1 MPEKNLPYRD
11 YVPVTVVSVLF
22 ISQIVVG
29 VYVISEVTQIAIV
42 AYAGV
47 ALYVL
52 SGILFGLLPVFEF
65 RKHGRVSQ
73 GKSYIYTKKLVET
86 GIYSIVRH
94 PQYITFILWAISGM
108 LVFQHWIV
116 VLIGIPII
124 PLTYIDII
132 KADHD
137 AIETFGDAYKRYM
150 KKVPRVNF
158 LRGIVQHQLVRREE
172 AS

>member
-1 MPEKNLPYRD
+1 MSETKLSYKD
-11 YVPVTVVSVLF
+11 YVPVTIVSVLF
-22 ISQIVVG
+22 ISQIVIG
-29 VYVISEVTQIAIV
+29 IYVLSEVTQIVLV
-42 AYAGV
+42 AYTGV

-73 GKSYIYTKKLVET
+73 GKSYIHTTTLVET
-86 GIYSIVRH
+86 GIYSVVRH
-94 PQYITFILWAISGM
+94 PQYITFILWAIAGM

-137 AIETFGDAYKRYM
+137 SIETFGDAYKHYM
-150 KKVPRVNF
+150 KRVPRVNF
-158 LRGIVQHQLVRREE
+158 LRGVIQYQQARRED